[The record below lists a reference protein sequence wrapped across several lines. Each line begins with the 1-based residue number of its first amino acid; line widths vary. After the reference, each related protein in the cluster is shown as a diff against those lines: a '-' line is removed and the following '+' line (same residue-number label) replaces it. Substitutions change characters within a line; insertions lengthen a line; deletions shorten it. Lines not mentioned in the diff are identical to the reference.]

1 MQHAALEGRYMIELR
16 KDFPCPFEE
25 YTTRVLPE
33 WIDLNGHLNMA
44 YYGVVFDRGNYAAGN
59 ALGLGAGYIDR
70 TAHGIFAAET
80 HTLYFRE
87 LHLGDLLSVRTQII
101 GADSKRLHFAHEIYH
116 SETSE
121 RAAAQEVMYLHVD
134 LTTRRV
140 VPFLDDVCTGI
151 AEAGRQHERLPAPE
165 WCGRRIV
172 SARTSAQA

>member
-1 MQHAALEGRYMIELR
+1 MIEQR

-25 YTTRVLPE
+25 YTTHVLPE
-33 WIDLNGHLNMA
+33 WIDLNGHMNMA

-59 ALGLGAGYIDR
+59 ALGLGADYIDR
-70 TAHGIFAAET
+70 TDHGIFAAET

-101 GADSKRLHFAHEIYH
+101 SADGKRLHFAHEIYH
-116 SETSE
+116 SESSE

-140 VPFLDDVCTGI
+140 VPFLDDVRTEI
-151 AEAGRQHERLPAPE
+151 AEASRVHQRLPVPE
-165 WCGRRIV
+165 WCGRKIV
-172 SARTSAQA
+172 SARTSSLNLTS

>member
-1 MQHAALEGRYMIELR
+1 MIQLR

-25 YTTRVLPE
+25 YTTRVLLE
-33 WIDLNGHLNMA
+33 WIDLNGHMNMA
-44 YYGVVFDRGNYAAGN
+44 YYGVVFDRANYAAGN
-59 ALGLGAGYIDR
+59 ALGLGADYIDR

-101 GADSKRLHFAHEIYH
+101 STDAKRLHFAHEIYH

-140 VPFLDDVCTGI
+140 VPFLNDVRATI
-151 AEAGRQHERLPAPE
+151 AEAGRVHKQLPVPE

-172 SARTSAQA
+172 SARTSPRA